1 MAEDHNP
8 RIQVYP
14 GTDVKAG
21 RVALVTGAGRNL
33 GRVVSLALAATGLDV
48 AVNVREDRAEAER
61 VCRELEALGVR
72 TIPVVADVADEDAVA
87 AMFTAVEQDLG
98 PVAVLIN
105 NAAPRG
111 EGRIEDL
118 SRADWDRV
126 VGAGLTGAF
135 HTCRAAVPAMRLAG
149 WGRIINVLGA
159 VAHQGQPNRVHMAA
173 SKAGLLG
180 LTRALAA
187 EVGAAGI
194 TVNAVSPGPL
204 DTAVPAGIDPSLWL
218 ERARGKP
225 IPRLGH
231 PEEVAAAVTFLTSD
245 LAGFITGQ
253 AIGVNG
259 GEVMLG

>member
-1 MAEDHNP
+1 MVDLDNA
-8 RIQVYP
+8 RTTAYP
-14 GTDVKAG
+14 GTDVNAG
-21 RVALVTGAGRNL
+21 RVALITGAGRNL
-33 GRVVSLALAATGLDV
+33 GRAIALALATTGLDV
-48 AVNVREDRAEAER
+48 AVNVREDRVEAER

-72 TIPVVADVADEDAVA
+72 TIPVVADVADEDAVV
-87 AMFTAVEQDLG
+87 AMFTAVERDLG
-98 PVAVLIN
+98 PVGILIN

-118 SRADWDRV
+118 SRAEWDRV

-159 VAHQGQPNRVHMAA
+159 VAHQGQPNRVHLAA

-187 EVGAAGI
+187 EVGAVGI

-204 DTAVPAGIDPSLWL
+204 DTAVPGGIDPAIRLQ
-218 ERARGKP
+218 RALNKP
-225 IPRLGH
+225 IPRLGR
-231 PEEVAAAVTFLTSD
+231 PEEVAAAVAFLCSD
-245 LAGFITGQ
+245 QAGFITGQ